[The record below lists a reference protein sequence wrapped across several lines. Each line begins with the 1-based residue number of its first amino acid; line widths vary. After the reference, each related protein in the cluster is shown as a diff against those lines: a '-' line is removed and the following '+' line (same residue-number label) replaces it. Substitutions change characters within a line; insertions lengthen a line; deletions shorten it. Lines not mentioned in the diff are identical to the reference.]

1 VFALLAGRT
10 QVDNLE
16 VWFQRAS
23 DVMRKM
29 RSGDLDLG
37 IVGYDMF
44 VELGEGDPDLM
55 VVHDALNFGQCH
67 LAVAVPQG
75 WDNVNSMD
83 DLKAVGWSAQRP
95 MRVVTGYTHIA
106 KEFFAKCNFQH
117 VALSTADGAL
127 EAAPAMGSA
136 DVILDLVSSGTTLR
150 ENNLKQ
156 IKGGRVL
163 ESQGVLVASRNALLH
178 REGALEVVRDMIERL
193 EAHLRAEGQFVITAN
208 MRGSSP
214 EDVASKLA
222 AGGPLLAGLQGPTIG
237 SIYNT
242 HAGVGSGDLKKPS
255 PGEFFSATMCVP
267 RNQIYQA
274 VKQLRNAGGSGV
286 LVSPLTYIF
295 DEEPPRW
302 RKLLTRLGM
311 TEFNGK

>member
-1 VFALLAGRT
+1 M
-10 QVDNLE
+10 E

-29 RSGDLDLG
+29 RSGDIDLG

-44 VELGEGDPDLM
+44 VELGEGDNDLV

-75 WDNVNSMD
+75 WEHVRSLA
-83 DLKAVGWSAQRP
+83 DLAALPWSEARP

-106 KEFFAKCNFQH
+106 TAFFAAAGMRH

-156 IKGGRVL
+156 IDGGRVL
-163 ESQGVLVASRNALLH
+163 ESQGVLVASKRALLS
-178 REGALEVVRDMIERL
+178 RPGALEVVRDMIERL
-193 EAHLRAEGQFVITAN
+193 EAHLRAEGQFMVVAN
-208 MRGSSP
+208 MRGTNAA
-214 EDVASKLA
+214 DVATRLA
-222 AGGPLLAGLQGPTIG
+222 AGGPLLVGLQGPTIG
-237 SIYNT
+237 NVYNT
-242 HAGVGSGDLKKPS
+242 HSGISGGDIVPPTK
-255 PGEFFSATMCVP
+255 GEFFSASLCVP
-267 RNQIYQA
+267 RGQIYDA
-274 VKQLRNAGGSGV
+274 VKQLRACGGSGV
-286 LVSPLTYIF
+286 LVTPLVYIF
-295 DEEPPRW
+295 EESSVRFN
-302 RKLLTRLGM
+302 KLLSKLS
-311 TEFNGK
+311 E